1 MRVCLRPPC
10 CTGGVD
16 NLPVRALEQ
25 RPAAVAGALMS
36 APHYAYPDTKILL
49 ISYIWSTLVCM
60 QYYCRIPRL
69 GDNRIGKK
77 RSATMGLSVP
87 VSSVPPGDPVAQK
100 HKEKTLDMFLD
111 PRSLLFVFL
120 RACRWCW
127 AAAVLQLVVSRLWFN
142 PAARNRSSW
151 IPAYPIQVFG
161 VVVALVLAARCV
173 IVLHIGCRRLVLS
186 RILRLLPTGCKDSF
200 MLQVRI
206 YAA

>member
-1 MRVCLRPPC
+1 MLAPSMLY
-10 CTGGVD
+10 VD

-36 APHYAYPDTKILL
+36 PPHYAYLETKILCTC
-49 ISYIWSTLVCM
+49 YIWLEHACLPAVLFSLSASGR
-60 QYYCRIPRL
+60 YS
-69 GDNRIGKK
+69 NREE

-87 VSSVPPGDPVAQK
+87 ISSVPTGDAVAQK

-142 PAARNRSSW
+142 PAARDRSSW

-186 RILRLLPTGCKDSF
+186 RILRPLPMDH
-200 MLQVRI
+200 
-206 YAA
+206 